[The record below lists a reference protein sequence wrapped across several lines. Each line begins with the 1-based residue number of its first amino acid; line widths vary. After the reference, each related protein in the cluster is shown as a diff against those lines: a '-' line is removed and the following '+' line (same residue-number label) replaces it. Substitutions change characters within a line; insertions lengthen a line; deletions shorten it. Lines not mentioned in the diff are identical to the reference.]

1 MTLTRL
7 VIVGMAT
14 LSLGLG
20 ACVSSRLHRTAGETI
35 DDTTLTARVKASL
48 VADPATP
55 ARRIDVTVRRGI
67 VQLNGFVDSASERA
81 AALKTAQSVNGV
93 TRVEDNLRIE
103 TRNNSAGEVIDDA
116 WIAGK
121 VKLALVADPVT
132 KARQIEVSCNDGVVL
147 LGGFVDNEAEKT
159 QAGVVAARVEHVRNV
174 DNRLS
179 IKQ

>member
-1 MTLTRL
+1 MPLTRL

-14 LSLGLG
+14 MSLGLG

-55 ARRIDVTVRRGI
+55 ARHIDVTVRRGI

-81 AALKTAQSVNGV
+81 AALKTAQSVSGV

-103 TRNNSAGEVIDDA
+103 TRNYSAGETIDDT
-116 WIAGK
+116 WITGK
-121 VKLALVADPVT
+121 VKLALVADPMT

-147 LGGFVDNEAEKT
+147 LGGFVDDEAAKT
-159 QAGVVAARVEHVRNV
+159 RAGVVAARVEHVRNV